1 MDSRSSL
8 TSTSISARYME
19 KRTTRKK
26 RIGRNMIDDDLV
38 NFLEMIDPN
47 RIDILMDAPYTY
59 TSQIYLPSGLS
70 TIHEISARLI

>member
-38 NFLEMIDPN
+38 NFLGMIDPN
-47 RIDILMDAPYTY
+47 RIDIL
-59 TSQIYLPSGLS
+59 IKPSTAGS
-70 TIHEISARLI
+70 IFGSIDV